1 MVAEEVRKL
10 AQRTGKATAEI
21 ETMINEVQQEA
32 AASVSAMERTQPQVE
47 NGSALTIEA
56 SELLLNIDNQ
66 ASDSL
71 NRVKDVVAIG
81 SQQLSAIG
89 EVANAME
96 QFSEMSESGIDT
108 IQNNNRATDSLN
120 DLSEGLRENVAYF
133 KLAQWLAL

>member
-1 MVAEEVRKL
+1 MVADEVRKL
-10 AQRTGKATAEI
+10 AQRTGEATAEI
-21 ETMINEVQQEA
+21 ETMINEVQQET
-32 AASVSAMERTQPQVE
+32 AASVSAMERPQPQVE
-47 NGSALTIEA
+47 NGRALTIEA

-133 KLAQWLAL
+133 KLA